1 MLKCW
6 SVEGWSSFFLF
17 PVKLF
22 IGGLQVAVT
31 WAIFSIYFE
40 CKTFMSAA
48 ANTQDI
54 VHFIFFNASMK

>member
-6 SVEGWSSFFLF
+6 SVEGRSSFFF

-22 IGGLQVAVT
+22 IGGLQQVSVA
-31 WAIFSIYFE
+31 WAIISIYFGYE
-40 CKTFMSAA
+40 PFMSAA

-54 VHFIFFNASMK
+54 VHFIFI

>member
-6 SVEGWSSFFLF
+6 SVEGWSSFFVF

-22 IGGLQVAVT
+22 ISGLQQVAVM
-31 WAIFSIYFE
+31 WAVFSFYFG
-40 CKTFMSAA
+40 CKPFMSAA

-54 VHFIFFNASMK
+54 ARFIFI